1 MDFPGSSAG
10 KESASN
16 VGNLDLISGLGKFPG
31 EGNGY
36 PLNILAWRIPWTVL
50 SMGLQRVGRD

>member
-16 VGNLDLISGLGKFPG
+16 VGDLDLISGLGKFPG